1 MIKQLGLDL
10 GSSNT
15 RIITKEKGIVLA
27 YPTAA
32 ALERKSGKTVALG
45 AEAKRMLG
53 KTPAGIEAYR
63 PVQGGV
69 IAEPEAAVR
78 MLKRYFGRL
87 EAVSLFHRPDVI
99 VSVPCNINEVER
111 RALEDTVYDAGARQ
125 VFIIESPL
133 AAALGAG
140 LKIAGP
146 KGTMIVNIGGG
157 CSQAAVMSMGG
168 IVVSDSL
175 RIGGAELDRAI
186 VQYLRK
192 KYDILTGELTAESLK
207 VRIGSAW
214 PKLERGSI
222 AVAGRDLK
230 GGLTATVNVTTS
242 DIREAVLTRLE
253 QIIGMIKTTLE
264 ETPPELAS
272 DICDT
277 GIILSGGGAMLDG
290 FPELITKTLGIRTY
304 RAPNASDCVSRGIH
318 WCLGNPSSSRYVKYR
333 A

>member
-15 RIITKEKGIVLA
+15 RIITKEKGIVLSV
-27 YPTAA
+27 PTAA
-32 ALERKSGKTVALG
+32 ALDKKSGKTVAIG

-78 MLKRYFGRL
+78 MLKRYFSRL

-140 LKIAGP
+140 LRIAGP

-168 IVVSDSL
+168 IVVSDSI
-175 RIGGAELDRAI
+175 RVGGVELDRAV

-192 KYDILTGELTAESLK
+192 KYEVLTGEPTAEALK

-214 PKLERGSI
+214 PKFERGTI
-222 AVAGRDLK
+222 PVAGRDLK

-242 DIREAVLTRLE
+242 DVREAIRSRLE

-272 DICDT
+272 DICDN

-290 FPELITKTLGIRTY
+290 LPELITKTLGIRTS
-304 RAPNASDCVSRGIH
+304 RAAGAPDCVSRGIH
-318 WCLGNPSSSRYVKYR
+318 WCLGNPAASRYVRYR